1 MDTAIADSK
10 SVFRKFTDLSDVRQ
24 RVIVDMM
31 FNLGKSRFLGFK
43 KMIDAVKAD
52 DFAKAADEMKDST

>member
-10 SVFRKFTDLSDVRQ
+10 SVFPKFTDLSDVRQ

-31 FNLGKSRFLGFK
+31 FNLGKTEVPGFK
-43 KMIDAVKAD
+43 KMIDAVKAGPI
-52 DFAKAADEMKDST
+52 SPGSG